1 MVKCYVIV
9 NILVTEKLNV
19 SDLDKFSKHWAVF
32 IDHLIPPEFSYPLMC
47 SLVLYTYAI
56 YYPVYNQ
63 LLLLE

>member
-1 MVKCYVIV
+1 MKCCVIV
-9 NILVTEKLNV
+9 NILVTEKLSV
-19 SDLDKFSKHWAVF
+19 SDLDTPNTEQFF